1 MSTFF
6 LLRPCAFCSIDAG
19 ATTVQVTVNSGG
31 LKSIL
36 IQDNGCG
43 INQEDL
49 AIVCERFTTS
59 KLRTFEDLSSIATYG
74 FRGEVSE
81 GSCQANMEQHAIEFV
96 YDCTSFIVM
105 CVLTCRHWQVSPM

>member
-1 MSTFF
+1 MSTF
-6 LLRPCAFCSIDAG
+6 LLWPVHSCSIDAG

-74 FRGEVSE
+74 FRGEVSRDL
-81 GSCQANMEQHAIEFV
+81 SQASPCLE
-96 YDCTSFIVM
+96 
-105 CVLTCRHWQVSPM
+105 VLVTANLYAACLAHLLCECGTAF

>member
-1 MSTFF
+1 MEHTIESVISSTVNTACKQYPLIFF
-6 LLRPCAFCSIDAG
+6 FFGCVHTCSIDAG
-19 ATTVQVTVNSGG
+19 STTIQVTVNSGG
-31 LKSIL
+31 LKAIL

-74 FRGEVSE
+74 FRGEVRGARGE
-81 GSCQANMEQHAIEFV
+81 PGSVF
-96 YDCTSFIVM
+96 
-105 CVLTCRHWQVSPM
+105 R

>member
-1 MSTFF
+1 MEHRRNPVISSTGNTACKQCTSFF
-6 LLRPCAFCSIDAG
+6 LFACVHTCSIDAG
-19 ATTVQVTVNSGG
+19 STTIQVTVNSGG
-31 LKSIL
+31 LKAIL

-74 FRGEVSE
+74 FRGEVSGAPAE
-81 GSCQANMEQHAIEFV
+81 PGSVF
-96 YDCTSFIVM
+96 
-105 CVLTCRHWQVSPM
+105 R